1 MRIEVKGR
9 NVTVDDELRAR
20 AERRFEK
27 VSRQVSTL
35 ARLELELYEERN
47 PSIRESQVAEGTLY
61 LKGVTLRA
69 QDASEDLGHSINLVA
84 DELARQV
91 KRHRDKRRGRRE
103 AREAPPA
110 PSAP

>member
-9 NVTVDDELRAR
+9 NVTIDDELRAR

-27 VSRQVSTL
+27 VARQVSAL
-35 ARLELELYEERN
+35 AHLELELYEERN
-47 PSIRESQVAEGTLY
+47 PSIRDSQVAEATLY
-61 LKGVTLRA
+61 LKGITLRA
-69 QDASEDLGHSINLVA
+69 QDASQDLGHSINLVA

-103 AREAPPA
+103 AREAPAA